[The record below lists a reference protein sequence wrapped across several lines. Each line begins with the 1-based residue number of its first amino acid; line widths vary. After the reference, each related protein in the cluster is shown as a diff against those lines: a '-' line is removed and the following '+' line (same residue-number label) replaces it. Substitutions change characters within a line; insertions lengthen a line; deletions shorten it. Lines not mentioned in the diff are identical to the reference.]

1 MRFAHHTI
9 LLQATLHYI
18 PIVSQAFM
26 SGDGPHWDRQPIS
39 VVGANQD
46 SLQLVGFYKEDVRYK
61 EGDEVY

>member
-1 MRFAHHTI
+1 
-9 LLQATLHYI
+9 
-18 PIVSQAFM
+18 M